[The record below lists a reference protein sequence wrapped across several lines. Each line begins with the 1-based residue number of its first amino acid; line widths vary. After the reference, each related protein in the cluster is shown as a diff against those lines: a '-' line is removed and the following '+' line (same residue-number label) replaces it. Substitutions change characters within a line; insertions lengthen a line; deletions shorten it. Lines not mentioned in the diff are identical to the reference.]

1 MTLHLSRNRSLMV
14 SVAWIAIAL
23 PAAAGPVPQVAERF
37 GNIVYT
43 DGAGATRTLTT
54 GGGFGEPVLA
64 PDGKTAAFI
73 HVDGPPPEG
82 GDGNLTSLW
91 VGDGA
96 TGQSHRLIGPH
107 PATDVKENFDSFDGP
122 KFSLDGGF
130 VYVSASAWATSPA
143 VHQVSLATGQEHFVI
158 DGAVMSLI
166 RTGQYRGY
174 LLVQRHMYY
183 AAPKAG
189 SYNPVYVVRPDAKQS
204 FIVPGSDKDD
214 GAESVAAWL
223 KAHGWQAW

>member
-1 MTLHLSRNRSLMV
+1 MRRPTLKLLLACLV
-14 SVAWIAIAL
+14 VAAT
-23 PAAAGPVPQVAERF
+23 PVAAAPTAHVAERA

-43 DGAGATRTLTT
+43 DAGGANRTLTS
-54 GGGFGEPVLA
+54 GGGFTEPVLA
-64 PDGKTAAFI
+64 PDGRTVAFI

-91 VGDGA
+91 IGDGA

-130 VYVSASAWATSPA
+130 VYVSASAWAPSPA

-158 DGAVMSLI
+158 DGGVMSLI
-166 RTGQYRGY
+166 RTGQYQGY

-183 AAPKAG
+183 PAPKEG

-214 GAESVAAWL
+214 GAGSVDAWL

>member
-1 MTLHLSRNRSLMV
+1 MRPNLLLATLLAATAAV
-14 SVAWIAIAL
+14 
-23 PAAAGPVPQVAERF
+23 AAAATVAQVSERD
-37 GNIVYT
+37 GNIDYT
-43 DGAGATRTLTT
+43 AAGGAPRALTS
-54 GGGFGEPVLA
+54 GGGFSEPVLA
-64 PDGKTAAFI
+64 PDGRTVAFI

-91 VGDGA
+91 IGDGA
-96 TGQSHRLIGPH
+96 TGQSRKLIGPH
-107 PATDVKENFDSFDGP
+107 PATDVKENFESFDGP

-143 VHQVSLATGQEHFVI
+143 VHQVSVATGQEHFVI

-183 AAPKAG
+183 NSPQGG

-214 GAESVAAWL
+214 GAKSVDVWL

>member
-1 MTLHLSRNRSLMV
+1 MQRMIGLVAATLVFSSAH
-14 SVAWIAIAL
+14 
-23 PAAAGPVPQVAERF
+23 AAPTAHVAERQ

-54 GGGFGEPVLA
+54 SGGFGEPVLA
-64 PDGKTAAFI
+64 PDGKTVAFI
-73 HVDGPPPEG
+73 HVDGPPAEG

-91 VGDGA
+91 IGDGA
-96 TGQSHRLIGPH
+96 TGQSRKLIGPH
-107 PATDVKENFDSFDGP
+107 PASDVHENFASFDGP

-158 DGAVMSLI
+158 DGAVTSLV
-166 RTGQYRGY
+166 RSGAYRGY

-183 AAPKAG
+183 PAPKTG

-214 GAESVAAWL
+214 GAKSVAVWL
-223 KAHGWQAW
+223 KTHGWQAW

>member
-1 MTLHLSRNRSLMV
+1 MRRPTLKLLLACLV
-14 SVAWIAIAL
+14 VAAT
-23 PAAAGPVPQVAERF
+23 PVAAAPTAHVAERA

-43 DGAGATRTLTT
+43 DAGGANRTLTS
-54 GGGFGEPVLA
+54 GGGFTEPVLA
-64 PDGKTAAFI
+64 PDGRTVAFI

-91 VGDGA
+91 IGDGA

-158 DGAVMSLI
+158 DGGVMSLI
-166 RTGQYRGY
+166 RTGQYQGY

-183 AAPKAG
+183 PAPKEG

-214 GAESVAAWL
+214 GARSVDAWL
-223 KAHGWQAW
+223 KTHGWQAW